1 MDNQIIP
8 VQNTQEP
15 QVLLPVNTFSEEIHN
30 KFPKIPPDTKCNGKV
45 HRQLR
50 YCKKQ
55 AGWGT
60 KHFGNGRCKLH
71 GGCSTGR
78 KSGNLRYSDFVP
90 SALVEKYE
98 EFSVEDDKEIK
109 SLNNEIALIRA
120 KITGIESINSKGE
133 FDGKICQMVEL
144 VRRLAES
151 KQKIE
156 EGIKQKIEIEIVHR
170 VIDSVIKIIDDT
182 VQDIDMKKRIATEMR
197 RLNLSELSLN

>member
-1 MDNQIIP
+1 MANQIVQEQPKLIP
-8 VQNTQEP
+8 VLLQPNTYDIQ
-15 QVLLPVNTFSEEIHN
+15 IHSN
-30 KFPKIPPDTKCNGKV
+30 FPKIDSDTKCNGKV

-50 YCKKQ
+50 YCKKP

-90 SALVEKYE
+90 SSIVEKYE

-109 SLNNEIALIRA
+109 SLDNEIALIRA
-120 KITGIESINSKGE
+120 KITGIENINQKGE

-156 EGIKQKIEIEIVHR
+156 EGIKQKIEVEIVHK

-182 VQDIDMKKRIATEMR
+182 VPDIEMKKRIAVEMR
-197 RLNLSELSLN
+197 RLNLSELCLN

>member
-1 MDNQIIP
+1 MENQLILTDQLEHQLALP
-8 VQNTQEP
+8 AVTQ
-15 QVLLPVNTFSEEIHN
+15 VEEVHN
-30 KFPKIPPDTKCNGKV
+30 NFPKIDSDTKCNGKV

-50 YCKKQ
+50 YCKKP

-60 KHFGNGRCKLH
+60 KHFGTGRCKLH

-90 SALVEKYE
+90 SSLVEKYE

-109 SLNNEIALIRA
+109 SLDNEIALVRA
-120 KITGIESINSKGE
+120 KVTGVEAINNSGEYDSK
-133 FDGKICQMVEL
+133 IMQMVEL
-144 VRRLAES
+144 IRRLCES

-156 EGIKQKIEIEIVHR
+156 EGIKQKVEIEIVGK
-170 VIDSVIKIIDDT
+170 VIDSMIEIIERT
-182 VQDIDMKKRIATEMR
+182 VDSIDVKRALATEMR